1 MRSKAQFSGVKR
13 ASRPTFVN
21 VCMMYSSLYLRDAPS
36 AKSSMPVI
44 TSSFLT
50 SDSFP
55 VCCNSVP
62 QSTHLREALAQFGN
76 EQIGLLKRGEVT
88 TFRNLVP
95 IEQLRIGLLAPHLRR
110 CEKIAF
116 EDAHCNRKI
125 EGHSREILSETL
137 VIEPRRGCRAVG
149 QPVESDVIQHLIE
162 RDGLRRIT
170 FVVAPCLKL
179 LVDPHCLPNR

>member
-1 MRSKAQFSGVKR
+1 M
-13 ASRPTFVN
+13 P
-21 VCMMYSSLYLRDAPS
+21 PS
-36 AKSSMPVI
+36 EKSSMPVI

-76 EQIGLLKRGEVT
+76 EQPGLLKRGEVT

-95 IEQLRIGLLAPHLRR
+95 VEELRIGLIPQNLPR
-110 CEKIAF
+110 CEKVAF
-116 EDAHCNRKI
+116 KDTHSNRQI
-125 EGHSREILSETL
+125 EGHSGEILGETL
-137 VIEPRRGCRAVG
+137 IVESRRGCSGVG
-149 QPVESDVIQHLIE
+149 QPVESNVIQHVID
-162 RDGLRRIT
+162 RDGLRGIAP
-170 FVVAPCLKL
+170 VVAPCLKL

>member
-95 IEQLRIGLLAPHLRR
+95 VEELRIGLLAH
-110 CEKIAF
+110 
-116 EDAHCNRKI
+116 
-125 EGHSREILSETL
+125 
-137 VIEPRRGCRAVG
+137 
-149 QPVESDVIQHLIE
+149 
-162 RDGLRRIT
+162 T
-170 FVVAPCLKL
+170 FGGVKRSP
-179 LVDPHCLPNR
+179 